1 MVEPPIGERYGFE
14 SRCGAMNNNTA
25 TMVMEETEGVKPYG
39 SRKRHKTKFN
49 PNLCP
54 ELEMIGRHIVDQDG
68 VCRYC
73 QDKVE

>member
-1 MVEPPIGERYGFE
+1 
-14 SRCGAMNNNTA
+14 MNNNTA

-39 SRKRHKTKFN
+39 SRKRRKTKFN

-54 ELEMIGRHIVDQDG
+54 ELEMIGRHIVDRYS

-73 QDKVE
+73 EERVES